1 MAEDINRPIR
11 LIKAFVVELKQIR
24 CFVAVAE
31 SLHFGHAAA
40 KLRIAQ
46 PSLTYQI
53 QRLEEELQT
62 TLLNRTKRRVEL
74 TGAGRKFLED
84 ARDLLARA
92 DSAALTARR
101 TGVGEAGCIRVAV
114 GYCMDHVDVSKA
126 VGVFNQRHQS
136 IRVELQTMAVP
147 LQFAALRDDRLD
159 VGFVRPPV
167 TDAALKCEVLS
178 REPMIVAMRASH
190 ALARKATISLSSLA
204 NEPFVLPPQPI
215 VPVYHDFVLKACRE
229 AGFVP
234 NAPHEADHLYLALGM
249 VAAGSGV
256 ALVPAS
262 ARRMTQFRLAFVV
275 LRPVTSELEVAV
287 AWRRN
292 DTSERVSEFVK
303 AAREVVE
310 RANRRSGA

>member
-1 MAEDINRPIR
+1 M
-11 LIKAFVVELKQIR
+11 ELKQIR
-24 CFVAVAE
+24 GFIAVAE

-62 TLLNRTKRRVEL
+62 ALLRRTKRRVEL

-92 DSAALTARR
+92 DAAALTARR
-101 TGVGEAGCIRVAV
+101 TGVGEAGRIRVAV
-114 GYCMDHVDVSKA
+114 GYWMDDVGVGKA
-126 VGVFNQRHQS
+126 VGVFSQRHPA
-136 IRVELQTMAVP
+136 IRVELQAMAVP

-159 VGFVRPPV
+159 VGLVRTPV
-167 TDAALKCEVLS
+167 TDAALTYEVLS
-178 REPMIVAMRASH
+178 REAMTVAMGPNH
-190 ALARKATISLSSLA
+190 ALANKATIALSSLA
-204 NEPFVLPPQPI
+204 NEPFVLPPQAI
-215 VPVYHDFVLKACRE
+215 VPVYHDFVLKVCQE

-234 NAPHEADHLYLALGM
+234 HARHEADYLHLALGM

-256 ALVPAS
+256 AIVPAS
-262 ARRMTQFRLAFVV
+262 VRRMTRSALAFVA
-275 LRPVTSELEVAV
+275 LRPALPEFEVAV

-292 DTSERVSEFVK
+292 EASDRVTEFVK
-303 AAREVVE
+303 TVRAVVK
-310 RANRRSGA
+310 RSNRRSRA